1 MKEIKKK
8 FAPSLSSPLLFLFHL
23 VYPPSS
29 SIRKEIQFS
38 FCIAFRS
45 FSLSPNSP
53 FPLLPIRIY
62 NFFLFSSSPNHF
74 HLLLFTLI
82 RKGIPPFFFSFS
94 SSPSFFLIF
103 YISFSLLPTKYPR
116 VSKVTERRINSIV
129 RGCLIR
135 RH

>member
-45 FSLSPNSP
+45 FSLSFPNSP

-94 SSPSFFLIF
+94 SSPPPSSSSFIFRFLF
-103 YISFSLLPTKYPR
+103 YPR
-116 VSKVTERRINSIV
+116 STSSIQSD
-129 RGCLIR
+129 GTSN
-135 RH
+135 